1 MARVSFLLL
10 IPLLAFSAQSLAA
23 ATAPP
28 PEGIRLFNGENLDG
42 FYTWIK
48 DRGRD
53 TDPKNVFTVHDG
65 MLHISGEE
73 WGCVTSDEEFENY
86 HLVAEFKW
94 GEATHEPRVDNAR
107 DSGILVNSTGEDGG
121 YSGIWMK
128 SIEVQMIEGGTGD
141 LLAVGDGSEAYELT
155 ATVGDPAEGV
165 PHVYKEGGTPL
176 TINGGRIDWWGRDP
190 GWKDAKNFRGVQDV
204 EYPVGEWNR
213 IEAIVAGDT
222 ITVFLNG
229 VKVNECYGV
238 KPTSGRL
245 QIQSEGAEVF
255 VRRFDLLP
263 IGEKAASLLGSRF
276 LYNSDA
282 SNMFIDVEPPMAPE
296 DLYAYVDEVAG
307 TGVTAFSVSPN
318 YGMVMSYPSKV
329 ATMLGV
335 DVSEALAATIAPG
348 VETKPVSTERA
359 AVNLRALVEAGH
371 NPLGL
376 VIDRANEKG
385 LETFVSFRLNEVHAV
400 EQDDHLILSKFWKDH
415 PEWRIGKVADP
426 LSDLYKDIL
435 GPRTSPIVATWL
447 PAGLNF
453 AVPEVRELRLA
464 ELRECCEVCD
474 TDGLELDFQRF
485 PMYFP
490 SGAEADHVETM
501 TAWMREVRAM
511 TRDVGAQRGRP
522 IQLTVRIMAKPEQNL
537 GIGIDPVTWAN
548 EGLIDFVIVSH
559 YLRNDF
565 TLPVSEYRRLFP
577 PSMPIYAS
585 IEVEPDPDT
594 YRQMAW
600 DLYQEGADGIL
611 VFNFFTTRERGNEPP
626 FELLNELG
634 NPRSIAPIG
643 RDKESSAA

>member
-1 MARVSFLLL
+1 MRRLASFKFLVLFHISVSF
-10 IPLLAFSAQSLAA
+10 AFAG
-23 ATAPP
+23 TTPP

-42 FYTWIK
+42 FYKWIK
-48 DRGRD
+48 ERGRD

-65 MLHISGEE
+65 VLHISGEE
-73 WGCVTSDEEFENY
+73 WGCVTSNEEYENY

-94 GEATHEPRVDNAR
+94 GEATHEPRVDRAR

-121 YSGIWMK
+121 YSGVWMK

-141 LLAVGDGSEAYELT
+141 LLAVGDDSEAYQLT
-155 ATVGDPAEGV
+155 ATVVDAADKV

-176 TINGGRIDWWGRDP
+176 TITGGRIDWWGRDP
-190 GWKDAKNFRGVQDV
+190 GWKDEKGFRGAQDV

-213 IEAIVAGDT
+213 LEAIVAGDR
-222 ITVFLNG
+222 IAVFLNG
-229 VKVNECYGV
+229 VKVNECYDV

-263 IGEKAASLLGSRF
+263 IGDEVKPRLGSRF
-276 LYNSDA
+276 IYNSDA
-282 SNMFIDVEPPMAPE
+282 SNMYIDVEPPMTPE
-296 DLYAYVDEVAG
+296 DLYQYVDEVTG
-307 TGVTAFSVSPN
+307 TQVTTFAVSPN
-318 YGMVMSYPSKV
+318 FGMVMSYPSKV

-335 DVSEALAATIAPG
+335 DVSDALAATIAPG

-359 AVNLRALVEAGH
+359 AVNLRALVEAGY

-400 EQDDHLILSKFWKDH
+400 EQEDHLILSSFWKEH
-415 PEWRIGKVADP
+415 PEWRIGNVADP
-426 LSDLYKDIL
+426 LSELYMNIL
-435 GPRTSPIVATWL
+435 GPRVSPIVATWL

-453 AVPEVRELRLA
+453 AIPEVRALRLA
-464 ELRECCEVCD
+464 ELRECCEMVD

-485 PMYFP
+485 PMYFKN
-490 SGAEADHVETM
+490 GEEADNIETM

-511 TRDVGAQRGRP
+511 TREVGERRGRP
-522 IQLTVRIMAKPEQNL
+522 IKLSARIMAKPEQNL
-537 GIGIDPVTWAN
+537 GIGIDPATWAN
-548 EGLIDFVIVSH
+548 EGLIDFIIVSH

-565 TLPVSEYRRLFP
+565 TLPVSEYRKLLP

-585 IEVEPDPDT
+585 IEVEPEPDT
-594 YRQMAW
+594 YRKMAW
-600 DLYQEGADGIL
+600 DLYQEGADGISL
-611 VFNFFTTRERGNEPP
+611 FNFFTTRERQQEPP

-634 NPRSIAPIG
+634 DPTKIPTDSREMEPN
-643 RDKESSAA
+643 E

>member
-1 MARVSFLLL
+1 MLRLNYLLTVVA
-10 IPLLAFSAQSLAA
+10 LLGMTGLAHGGI
-23 ATAPP
+23 TPP

-42 FYTWIK
+42 FYTWIR

-53 TDPKNVFTVHDG
+53 TDPENVFTVHDG
-65 MLHISGEE
+65 MLHISGKE
-73 WGCVTSDEEFENY
+73 WGCVTSDEEYENY

-94 GEATHEPRVDNAR
+94 GEITHEPRIDRAR

-141 LLAVGDGSEAYELT
+141 LLVVGDKSTDYELT
-155 ATVGDPAEGV
+155 ATVADASEGV
-165 PHVYKEGGTPL
+165 PHVYKEDGTPL

-190 GWKDAKNFRGVQDV
+190 GWEDVKDFRGAQDV
-204 EYPVGEWNR
+204 EYPVGKWNR
-213 IEAIVAGDT
+213 VEAIVAGDR

-263 IGEKAASLLGSRF
+263 IGDEVAPVLGSRF
-276 LYNSDA
+276 IYNSDA
-282 SNMFIDVEPPMAPE
+282 SNMFIDVEPPMTPE
-296 DLYAYVDEVAG
+296 GLYPYVDEVAG
-307 TGVTAFSVSPN
+307 TQVTTFAASPN
-318 YGMVMSYPSKV
+318 FGMVMSYPSKV
-329 ATMLGV
+329 ATMLGT
-335 DVSEALAATIAPG
+335 DVSEALAATIAPS
-348 VETKPVSTERA
+348 VETKPTSTERA

-371 NPLGL
+371 NPLDL
-376 VIDRANEKG
+376 IIDRANEKG

-400 EQDDHLILSKFWKDH
+400 EQEDHLILSRFWKEH

-426 LSDLYKDIL
+426 LSDLYVEIL
-435 GPRTSPIVATWL
+435 GPRTSPIVGTWL

-453 AVPEVRELRLA
+453 AVPEVRAQRLA
-464 ELRECCEVCD
+464 ELRECCEMFNA
-474 TDGLELDFQRF
+474 DGLELDFQRF
-485 PMYFP
+485 PMYFKQ
-490 SGAEADHVETM
+490 GEEADHIATM
-501 TAWMREVRAM
+501 TAWMRDVRAM
-511 TRDVGAQRGRP
+511 TREVGEKRGRP
-522 IQLTVRIMAKPEQNL
+522 ILLTARVMAKPEQNL
-537 GIGIDPVTWAN
+537 GIGLDPVTWAN

-565 TLPVSEYRRLFP
+565 PLPVTEYRQLLP

-585 IEVEPDPDT
+585 IEVEPEQDT
-594 YRQMAW
+594 YRTMAW
-600 DLYQEGADGIL
+600 DLYQDGADGISL
-611 VFNFFTTRERGNEPP
+611 FNFFTTRERGEGPP

-634 NPRSIAPIG
+634 EPTTIEPVAQEQKAG
-643 RDKESSAA
+643 EA